1 MTAEDLRKSILQQA
15 IQGKLVPQDLN
26 DEPASV
32 LLERI
37 REEKARLVKEKKIK
51 KDKNESIIY
60 RGEDN
65 SHYEKF
71 ADGTVKCI
79 DDEIPFDI
87 PESWCWCRLG
97 DLFQHN
103 TGKAL
108 NSANNVGEL
117 KKYLTTSNVYWN
129 RFDFSTVKE
138 MYFKDDE
145 IEKCSI
151 RKGDLLVCEGGDI
164 GRAAIWDKDDE
175 MCIQNHIHRL
185 RAFIEISTMYI
196 YYIFWLFKR
205 NGVIGGKG
213 IGIQGLSANALH
225 NILIPLPPFN
235 EQFKIVSKLETILV
249 VSDKYE
255 EKQNELDKLE
265 SELQPQLKKS
275 ILQYAIQ
282 GKLVSQNPTDEPAS
296 ELLKRINEEKE
307 QLIKAGKIKRDKNNS
322 IIFKGDD
329 NKYYEKLGGKTT
341 EITEEI
347 PYELP
352 NNWVFVRLAN
362 LCWLDD
368 GYKASGEKLPYMDA
382 KYHRGKSEITY
393 LTQGKIVEP
402 PCKAI
407 LVDGENS
414 GEIFNITGKGY
425 LGSTFKVLQIS
436 KCISEDWL
444 HILLNT
450 YRNLFKNN
458 KVGAAIPH
466 LNKNLFRN
474 LIVGLPPIEEQQR
487 ITDRVEKLMKGI
499 EGI

>member
-1 MTAEDLRKSILQQA
+1 MITIFFT
-15 IQGKLVPQDLN
+15 N
-26 DEPASV
+26 
-32 LLERI
+32 LLSSPN
-37 REEKARLVKEKKIK
+37 L
-51 KDKNESIIY
+51 Y
-60 RGEDN
+60 YN

-79 DDEIPFDI
+79 DDEIPFEI
-87 PESWCWCRLG
+87 PQSWCWVRLLGVGKTETGTTPSKTHPEYFG
-97 DLFQHN
+97 DYMPF
-103 TGKAL
+103 
-108 NSANNVGEL
+108 
-117 KKYLTTSNVYWN
+117 
-129 RFDFSTVKE
+129 
-138 MYFKDDE
+138 
-145 IEKCSI
+145 
-151 RKGDLLVCEGGDI
+151 I
-164 GRAAIWDKDDE
+164 GPG
-175 MCIQNHIHRL
+175 N
-185 RAFIEISTMYI
+185 
-196 YYIFWLFKR
+196 
-205 NGVIGGKG
+205 
-213 IGIQGLSANALH
+213 IQGN
-225 NILIPLPPFN
+225 
-235 EQFKIVSKLETILV
+235 KIVSYTQGISEIGVDYCRPVPQNTILQVCIGGSIGKAAITTEWSAFNQQINSIEPYRCVDYKYVFYTLLTDYLKKAMIERSTGTATPIINRSNWEGIILPIPPQLEQQRV
-249 VSDKYE
+249 VARIEELMPIADKYE
-255 EKQNELDKLE
+255 KSQEALDKLNAE
-265 SELQPQLKKS
+265 IFDKLKKS
-275 ILQYAIQ
+275 VLQEAIQ
-282 GKLVSQNPTDEPAS
+282 GKLVPQDPNDEPAS
-296 ELLKRINEEKE
+296 VLLERIKEEKAKLFKE
-307 QLIKAGKIKRDKNNS
+307 GKLRKKDLVDS
-322 IIFKGDD
+322 VIFKGDD

-414 GEIFNITGKGY
+414 GEIFNITEKGY

>member
-1 MTAEDLRKSILQQA
+1 MITTFST
-15 IQGKLVPQDLN
+15 N
-26 DEPASV
+26 
-32 LLERI
+32 LLPSPN
-37 REEKARLVKEKKIK
+37 L
-51 KDKNESIIY
+51 Y
-60 RGEDN
+60 YN

-87 PESWCWCRLG
+87 PQNWSWCRLFAICTF
-97 DLFQHN
+97 LSR
-103 TGKAL
+103 GKSPKYS
-108 NSANNVGEL
+108 NE
-117 KKYLTTSNVYWN
+117 KKYPVFAQKCNLKSGGISLEQARFLDPTTLSKWSEEYKL
-129 RFDFSTVKE
+129 RT
-138 MYFKDDE
+138 
-145 IEKCSI
+145 
-151 RKGDLLVCEGGDI
+151 GDI
-164 GRAAIWDKDDE
+164 LVNSTGTGTVCRT
-175 MCIQNHIHRL
+175 RL
-185 RAFIEISTMYI
+185 FDNKYLGNYPFVVPDSHVSVVRTHHEIISDFICHYITSPTTQKFLENNLAGSTNQKELY
-196 YYIFWLFKR
+196 
-205 NGVIGGKG
+205 
-213 IGIQGLSANALH
+213 IGILTNL
-225 NILIPLPPFN
+225 LIPIPPKA
-235 EQFKIVSKLETILV
+235 EQERISKRI
-249 VSDKYE
+249 S
-255 EKQNELDKLE
+255 ELLLKCASYDVLYNQLLSVE

-282 GKLVSQNPTDEPAS
+282 GKLVAQNPKDEPAS

-307 QLIKAGKIKRDKNNS
+307 QLIKDGKIKREKNTS

-414 GEIFNITGKGY
+414 GEIFNITEKGY

-450 YRNLFKNN
+450 YRDLFKNN

>member
-1 MTAEDLRKSILQQA
+1 MQAGKNISSSKIFAEYSDSHPYRCVGGNGHRGYTDSYNTSGHYSIVGRQGALCGCLNIEKGDFYATEHAVVVDTYDIVPTTFIYYFLTALNLNQYATATAQPGLAVSNIIEVMFPLPPIQEQQRIVEQIELIMPIVNKYEQSRSKLDSLNKTIYTQLKKSILQVA
-15 IQGKLVPQDLN
+15 IQGKLVLQDPN

-37 REEKARLVKEKKIK
+37 KEEKAKLFKEGKLRK
-51 KDKNESIIY
+51 KD
-60 RGEDN
+60 
-65 SHYEKF
+65 
-71 ADGTVKCI
+71 
-79 DDEIPFDI
+79 
-87 PESWCWCRLG
+87 
-97 DLFQHN
+97 
-103 TGKAL
+103 
-108 NSANNVGEL
+108 
-117 KKYLTTSNVYWN
+117 
-129 RFDFSTVKE
+129 
-138 MYFKDDE
+138 
-145 IEKCSI
+145 
-151 RKGDLLVCEGGDI
+151 LVD
-164 GRAAIWDKDDE
+164 
-175 MCIQNHIHRL
+175 
-185 RAFIEISTMYI
+185 S
-196 YYIFWLFKR
+196 
-205 NGVIGGKG
+205 V
-213 IGIQGLSANALH
+213 
-225 NILIPLPPFN
+225 
-235 EQFKIVSKLETILV
+235 
-249 VSDKYE
+249 
-255 EKQNELDKLE
+255 
-265 SELQPQLKKS
+265 
-275 ILQYAIQ
+275 
-282 GKLVSQNPTDEPAS
+282 
-296 ELLKRINEEKE
+296 
-307 QLIKAGKIKRDKNNS
+307 
-322 IIFKGDD
+322 IFKGDD

-414 GEIFNITGKGY
+414 GEIFNITEKGY

>member
-1 MTAEDLRKSILQQA
+1 MITIFFT
-15 IQGKLVPQDLN
+15 N
-26 DEPASV
+26 
-32 LLERI
+32 LLSSPN
-37 REEKARLVKEKKIK
+37 L
-51 KDKNESIIY
+51 Y
-60 RGEDN
+60 YN

-79 DDEIPFDI
+79 DDEIPFEI
-87 PESWCWCRLG
+87 PQSWCWVRLLGVGKTETGTTPSKTHPEYFG
-97 DLFQHN
+97 DYMPF
-103 TGKAL
+103 
-108 NSANNVGEL
+108 
-117 KKYLTTSNVYWN
+117 
-129 RFDFSTVKE
+129 
-138 MYFKDDE
+138 
-145 IEKCSI
+145 
-151 RKGDLLVCEGGDI
+151 I
-164 GRAAIWDKDDE
+164 GPG
-175 MCIQNHIHRL
+175 N
-185 RAFIEISTMYI
+185 
-196 YYIFWLFKR
+196 
-205 NGVIGGKG
+205 
-213 IGIQGLSANALH
+213 IQGN
-225 NILIPLPPFN
+225 
-235 EQFKIVSKLETILV
+235 KIVSYTQGISEIGVDYCRPVPQNTILQVCIGGSIGKAAITTEWSAFNQQINSIEPYRCVYYKYIFYTLLTDYFKKAMIERSTGTATPIINRSNWEGIILPIPPQLEQQRV
-249 VSDKYE
+249 VARIEELMPIADKYE
-255 EKQNELDKLE
+255 KSQEALDKLNAE
-265 SELQPQLKKS
+265 IFDKLKKS
-275 ILQYAIQ
+275 VLQEAIQ
-282 GKLVSQNPTDEPAS
+282 GKLVPQDPNDEPAS
-296 ELLKRINEEKE
+296 VLLERIKEEKAKLFKE
-307 QLIKAGKIKRDKNNS
+307 GKLRKKDLVDS
-322 IIFKGDD
+322 VIFKGDD

-414 GEIFNITGKGY
+414 GEIFNITEKGY